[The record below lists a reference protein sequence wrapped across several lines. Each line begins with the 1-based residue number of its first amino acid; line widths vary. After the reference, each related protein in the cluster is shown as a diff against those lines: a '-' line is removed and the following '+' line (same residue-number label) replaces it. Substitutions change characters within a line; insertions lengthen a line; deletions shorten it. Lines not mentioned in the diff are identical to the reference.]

1 MDFTAE
7 HWKEWGRLMQQVQ
20 EGDTEAYA
28 RLLAEMSPLVF
39 HYVRRRVFNPGQ
51 VEDIYQ
57 DVLLTF
63 HRARHT
69 YQPQRPFSPW
79 LFAVL
84 RNAIWK
90 ALGKRRK
97 FLEKEI
103 PLEDLPEEPAF
114 TPTGEGLDDRLHQA
128 LDSLPPD
135 QRRAVQMLKLEGKDV
150 GSAAKELGISKVA
163 LKVRAH
169 RGYVQLRKILAE
181 KN

>member
-1 MDFTAE
+1 MDFNTE
-7 HWKEWGRLMQQVQ
+7 QWKEWGRLMQRVQ
-20 EGDTEAYA
+20 AGDTEAYA

-39 HYVRRRVFNPGQ
+39 HYVRRRVFNPEHM
-51 VEDIYQ
+51 EDIYQ
-57 DVLLTF
+57 DVLLIF

-69 YQPQRPFSPW
+69 YQPDRPFSPW

-84 RNAIWK
+84 RNAVWK
-90 ALGKRRK
+90 SLSRRRR
-97 FLEKEI
+97 FLEREI
-103 PLEDLPEEPAF
+103 PLEDLPEEPDL
-114 TPTGEGLDDRLHQA
+114 TPIDEGLDDRLHQA

>member
-1 MDFTAE
+1 MDFKDKQWE
-7 HWKEWGRLMQQVQ
+7 EWGCLMREVQ
-20 EGDTEAYA
+20 KGDTEAYT
-28 RLLAEMSPLVF
+28 RLLSELSPLVF
-39 HYVRRRVFNPGQ
+39 HYVRRRVFNPQ
-51 VEDIYQ
+51 HVDDVYQ
-57 DVLLTF
+57 DVLLIF

-69 YQPQRPFSPW
+69 YQPDRPFSPW

-90 ALGKRRK
+90 SLGKKRK

-103 PLEDLPEEPAF
+103 PLEDLPEEPVF
-114 TPTGEGLDDRLHQA
+114 TQIGEGLDDRIHQA
-128 LDSLPPD
+128 LDSLPRD
-135 QRRAVQMLKLEGKDV
+135 QRRAVVMLKLEGKDV

-169 RGYVQLRKILAE
+169 RGYAQLRKILGE